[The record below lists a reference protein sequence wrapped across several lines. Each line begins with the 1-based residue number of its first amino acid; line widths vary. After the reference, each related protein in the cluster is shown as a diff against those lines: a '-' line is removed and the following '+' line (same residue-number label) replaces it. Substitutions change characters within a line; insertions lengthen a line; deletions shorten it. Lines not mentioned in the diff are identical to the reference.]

1 MEKKPPERETR
12 MAHFSDKLRTGT
24 ARFLCGRNGTDQLN
38 GGLLVLYVILVF
50 LRSFVVLLFPYA
62 AVSGLFS
69 LLILFVSLTVIFRVF
84 SRNLPKRREENR
96 RFLCWWNP
104 KAAALSAAAARR
116 RDREHR
122 YFRCKCCGALCRV
135 PRGVGRIEITCP
147 RCQNTMS
154 AKS

>member
-1 MEKKPPERETR
+1 

-24 ARFLCGRNGTDQLN
+24 VRFLCGRNGTDQLN

-122 YFRCKCCGALCRV
+122 YFRCK
-135 PRGVGRIEITCP
+135 
-147 RCQNTMS
+147 
-154 AKS
+154 